1 MAPCLRRGTA
11 SNSKTNGF
19 PPLSFHQPAPI
30 CDEMFKGGLRRVVAA
45 LSVGT
50 MVSAPPPFNPGAF
63 VGNEHHFRASVYFED
78 TALSGIVQHSN
89 YLRHMDPH
97 PSAKMRIAA
106 NVPRPGVE
114 A

>member
-45 LSVGT
+45 LSVRT
-50 MVSAPPPFNPGAF
+50 MVSAPPPLIPGAF
-63 VGNEHHFRASVYFED
+63 VGAEHHFRARVYFED
-78 TALSGIVQHSN
+78 TDLSGLVYPATS
-89 YLRHMDPH
+89 LRLMER
-97 PSAKMRIAA
+97 ARAA
-106 NVPRPGVE
+106 IDRKSDG
-114 A
+114 